1 MHTSTY
7 RDSQDVEIPEDSSL
21 FRKINLIN
29 NIMTVEIKVNKNRIS
44 YIEDRGDFFELEF
57 LSELSDVTRPLPL
70 YYYDVSKYHIFG
82 KNKFISAMN
91 RRLYENGITSE
102 MQIFREI

>member
-44 YIEDRGDFFELEF
+44 YIEDRADFF
-57 LSELSDVTRPLPL
+57 V
-70 YYYDVSKYHIFG
+70 
-82 KNKFISAMN
+82 
-91 RRLYENGITSE
+91 
-102 MQIFREI
+102 